1 MLNFDTINEIPTTN
15 KTVMLLTDL
24 DITTDDSGNIVNDE
38 KIRNAMQTINYLVKT
53 GARVVIATHLG
64 KPINETDIR
73 FSTEPI
79 AKYLDQRLNCE
90 VKFCKTCIGNQS
102 RQEIFHSEYG
112 DVIVLENLLFY
123 EGEKNCDI
131 NFARQ
136 LTEGINIYVND
147 SLEYSAHAYA
157 SVLCAPLFV
166 KATAGIVL
174 ANEIKQLDKILD
186 KTIIN
191 NTTTAVIGGK
201 MANKLDLLNSLV
213 DQVKCI
219 AVGGLVANNFLK
231 SLGYNI
237 GSSSFEPD
245 YINSTNIIF
254 EKAKKNN
261 CIFIIPEDVIT
272 SNTQNKELQMKKIDK
287 IELNDVI
294 VDIGI
299 ESVKNI
305 CDALSISE
313 NVFFYGKISA
323 NNIKNSDGETSV
335 INKIAR
341 LTEKNQLFS
350 VANGQDTILSIK
362 KNNCLNKFSFIPS
375 SSKATSQYMSNKIL
389 PGIEILKR
397 LSKQKD

>member
-1 MLNFDTINEIPTTN
+1 MLNFDIINDIPTTN

-24 DITTDDSGNIVNDE
+24 DGAINDDGSVLNDE
-38 KIRNAMQTINYLVKT
+38 KIRRVMLTINYLVKT

-73 FSTEPI
+73 FSTKPI
-79 AKYLDQRLNCE
+79 VNFLDQRLNCK
-90 VKFCKTCIGNQS
+90 VNFCKTCIGDQS

-136 LTEGINIYVND
+136 LTEGVNIYVND
-147 SLEYSAHAYA
+147 SLEYSAHTYA
-157 SVLCAPLFV
+157 SVLCAPLFA
-166 KATAGIVL
+166 KAAAGIVL

-186 KTIIN
+186 KTTN
-191 NTTTAVIGGK
+191 NTTTAIIGGK
-201 MANKLDLLNSLV
+201 MTNKLDLLNNLAS
-213 DQVKCI
+213 QAKCI

-237 GSSSFEPD
+237 GSSNFEPD
-245 YINSTNIIF
+245 CIDSANIIL

-261 CIFIIPEDVIT
+261 CIFIIPEDVII
-272 SNTQNKELQMKKIDK
+272 SNIQNKELQMKKIDK
-287 IELNDVI
+287 IEPNDVI
-294 VDIGI
+294 VDIGT

-323 NNIKNSDGETSV
+323 NNLENSDGELS
-335 INKIAR
+335 IIKKIAK
-341 LTEKNQLFS
+341 LTEKKQLFS
-350 VANGQDTILSIK
+350 VANGQDTNLFIQ
-362 KNNCLNKFSFIPS
+362 KNNCSDKFSFIPS
-375 SSKATSQYMSNKIL
+375 SSKATSQYMSGKIL

-397 LSKQKD
+397 LSKQKN